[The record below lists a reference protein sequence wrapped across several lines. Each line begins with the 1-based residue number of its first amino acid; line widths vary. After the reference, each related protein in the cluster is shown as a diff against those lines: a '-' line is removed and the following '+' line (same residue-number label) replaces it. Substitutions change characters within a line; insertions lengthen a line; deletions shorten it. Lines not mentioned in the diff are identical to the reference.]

1 MVNILS
7 NGLKRLNPLLL
18 INIKNGL
25 VDHVIFPAIV
35 ESTTIIHRRVPK
47 IPRNAPL
54 SLHRNTAHQSGP
66 TKCRGISFVPTTP
79 TRFPKTHMTNPG
91 QLWIQPQLPRGK
103 TTFDLFLIIIAVADV
118 VGRLLSSTSNSLPW
132 SLDTVS
138 AGSMCVTIVG
148 LGPPRA
154 WNWPGMSLVGGTGLT
169 PKGSVFYF
177 PSLIWEFWRMEW
189 RLVGKLPT

>member
-54 SLHRNTAHQSGP
+54 SLFIVTRHINQVRLSAAASALSPRRQRGSPRPIWQTLDNSESNLNSPEARQHLTSFSSSSPSPTSSVVSCRQLLIPSRDLLTQSPPGP
-66 TKCRGISFVPTTP
+66 CAS
-79 TRFPKTHMTNPG
+79 
-91 QLWIQPQLPRGK
+91 
-103 TTFDLFLIIIAVADV
+103 
-118 VGRLLSSTSNSLPW
+118 LL
-132 SLDTVS
+132 
-138 AGSMCVTIVG
+138 
-148 LGPPRA
+148 
-154 WNWPGMSLVGGTGLT
+154 LV
-169 PKGSVFYF
+169 
-177 PSLIWEFWRMEW
+177 
-189 RLVGKLPT
+189 